1 MSKIRLS
8 YFPGLEVRRCVPVW
22 YTGTSLVGLKSYHHL
37 FLADCHTCMPWPL
50 NSCKILVQIG
60 LYCSLC
66 NAWNLVSLLLGKSL
80 KLVTPDQCNS
90 SYGFLV
96 TVRITVS
103 NFCIFSYSYFLPA
116 RCYASTGNSDS
127 NTCPSVRL
135 SVRLSVTRRYCVKT
149 RKLAAWFLQHLVAP
163 TL

>member
-1 MSKIRLS
+1 MRRYGISTFFGRLETTPLLS
-8 YFPGLEVRRCVPVW
+8 GQLPYRYAG
-22 YTGTSLVGLKSYHHL
+22 
-37 FLADCHTCMPWPL
+37 MPL